1 MLDSVTNDLI
11 VVEENIM
18 SDFSK
23 SETFG
28 AQIECQIGW
37 KRGFILGSFIRFKIR
52 VGQHRLVI
60 NTCIDFLKQ
69 YIKEE

>member
-1 MLDSVTNDLI
+1 VLDSVTNDLI

-37 KRGFILGSFIRFKIR
+37 KRGFILGI
-52 VGQHRLVI
+52 
-60 NTCIDFLKQ
+60 
-69 YIKEE
+69 YIV